1 MAYHHYSCFFSINT
15 KILAVI
21 IRCFLLSAGKIIY
34 TKTQLS
40 SPTLIVR
47 NKMESTPE
55 STPVVEMHNIK
66 KNFAAVQALKGVD
79 LVLHHNEV
87 LGLVGDNAAGKST
100 LMKVLSGAYI
110 PDEGEIFMEGQKIH
124 LTDPLHARRLGIEMV
139 YQDLALANNLDVTAN
154 VFLGRE
160 RVGWHFGPFGVMNSH
175 QMEQESQ
182 RLLGRLKI
190 DIPSV
195 RLLVERL
202 SGGQR
207 QAVAIARA
215 TAFNSKVIIMDEPT
229 AALSV
234 AAISKVLDLV
244 RELKAQ
250 GASIIIISHR
260 LEDVYSVSDRMII
273 LRQGRKVRDCLVEGE
288 IDEFREKVV
297 AYIIGARDDFAKV
310 AVNQS
315 QPGESL

>member
-1 MAYHHYSCFFSINT
+1 MTEAT
-15 KILAVI
+15 A
-21 IRCFLLSAGKIIY
+21 
-34 TKTQLS
+34 
-40 SPTLIVR
+40 
-47 NKMESTPE
+47 
-55 STPVVEMHNIK
+55 VVEMRNIR
-66 KNFAAVQALKGVD
+66 KNFAAVQALRGVD
-79 LVLHHNEV
+79 LVLNHGEV

-100 LMKVLSGAYI
+100 LMKVLSGAYV
-110 PDEGEIFMEGQKIH
+110 PDEGEILIEGKNAH
-124 LTDPLHARRLGIEMV
+124 MTDPLDARRLGIEMV

-160 RVGWHFGPFGVMNSH
+160 AVSTQLGPLGVMDGRR
-175 QMEQESQ
+175 MEREAQ
-182 RLLGRLKI
+182 RLLDRLKI

-195 RLLVERL
+195 RLMVERL

-215 TAFNSKVIIMDEPT
+215 MAFNSKVIIMDEPT

-260 LEDVYSVSDRMII
+260 LEDIHSVSDRLIVM
-273 LRQGRKVRDCLVEGE
+273 RQGRKVRDCPVVRD
-288 IDEFREKVV
+288 IDQFREQVV
-297 AYIIGARDDFAKV
+297 AYMIGARDDFADAV
-310 AVNQS
+310 AN
-315 QPGESL
+315 

>member
-1 MAYHHYSCFFSINT
+1 VNPMT
-15 KILAVI
+15 E
-21 IRCFLLSAGKIIY
+21 
-34 TKTQLS
+34 T
-40 SPTLIVR
+40 
-47 NKMESTPE
+47 
-55 STPVVEMHNIK
+55 TPVVEMRNIRK
-66 KNFAAVQALKGVD
+66 SFAAVHALRGVD
-79 LVLHHNEV
+79 LVLHHGEV

-110 PDEGEIFMEGQKIH
+110 PDEGEILIEGKNAH
-124 LTDPLHARRLGIEMV
+124 MTNPLDARRLGIEMV

-160 RVGWHFGPFGVMNSH
+160 AVSAELGMFSVMDGRR
-175 QMEQESQ
+175 MEQEAQ
-182 RLLGRLKI
+182 RLLDRLKI
-190 DIPSV
+190 AIPSV

-234 AAISKVLDLV
+234 AAISQVLDLV

-260 LEDVYSVSDRMII
+260 LEDIYGVSDRLMVM
-273 LRQGRKVRDCLVEGE
+273 RQGRKVRDTPITGD
-288 IDEFREKVV
+288 IDDFRESVV
-297 AYIIGARDDFAKV
+297 AYMIGARDDFAGA
-310 AVNQS
+310 AVD
-315 QPGESL
+315 

>member
-1 MAYHHYSCFFSINT
+1 MT
-15 KILAVI
+15 EK
-21 IRCFLLSAGKIIY
+21 
-34 TKTQLS
+34 
-40 SPTLIVR
+40 
-47 NKMESTPE
+47 
-55 STPVVEMHNIK
+55 TPVVEMRNIK

-79 LVLHHNEV
+79 LALNHNEV
-87 LGLVGDNAAGKST
+87 LGLMGDNAAGKST

-110 PDEGEIFMEGQKIH
+110 PDDGELYIEGEKVQ

-160 RVGWHFGPFGVMNSH
+160 TVSMQMGPVGVMDSRR
-175 QMEQESQ
+175 MEQESQ
-182 RLLGRLKI
+182 RLLDRLKI

-234 AAISKVLDLV
+234 AAIEKVLDLV
-244 RELKAQ
+244 SELKAQ

-260 LEDVYSVSDRMII
+260 LEDIYAVSDRLIVM
-273 LRQGRKVRDCLVEGE
+273 RQGRKVRDTPVTGT
-288 IDEFREKVV
+288 IDEFRESCV
-297 AYIIGARDDFAKV
+297 AYMIGARNDFANV
-310 AVNQS
+310 VL
-315 QPGESL
+315 E